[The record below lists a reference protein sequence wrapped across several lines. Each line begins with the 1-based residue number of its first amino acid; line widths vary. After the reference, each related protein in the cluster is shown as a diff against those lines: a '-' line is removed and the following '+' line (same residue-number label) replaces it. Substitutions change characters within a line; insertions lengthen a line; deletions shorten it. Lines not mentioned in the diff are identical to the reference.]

1 MTDPTIHDIDKRV
14 AVLEEARRS
23 DDEIRKIAADAF
35 GNLVST
41 VSGMEKTLNKMSVQ
55 VAKMVDL
62 PEQVKALSDD
72 KVGRDANIKLGRF
85 ALTSGLLTAI
95 AGIVGG
101 GIYAFWAYI
110 NRHILGG

>member
-1 MTDPTIHDIDKRV
+1 M

-23 DDEIRKIAADAF
+23 DDEIRRIAADAF

-55 VAKMVDL
+55 VARMVDL
-62 PEQVKALSDD
+62 PEQVRSLSDD

-85 ALTSGLLTAI
+85 ALTSGLFTAI
-95 AGIVGG
+95 AGLIGG
-101 GIYAFWAYI
+101 GIYTFWANI
-110 NRHILGG
+110 QKIIEGS

>member
-1 MTDPTIHDIDKRV
+1 MTVDVHDLDKRV

-55 VAKMVDL
+55 VGKMVDL
-62 PEQVKALSDD
+62 PEQVRALSDD
-72 KVGRDANIKLGRF
+72 KIGRDANVRLGRF

-101 GIYAFWAYI
+101 GIYAFWAYV
-110 NRHILGG
+110 NRTMLGG

>member
-1 MTDPTIHDIDKRV
+1 MTGPTLHDIDKRV

-35 GNLVST
+35 GNLVNT
-41 VSGMEKTLNKMSVQ
+41 VTGMEKTLNKMSVQ

-101 GIYAFWAYI
+101 VIYAFWAYL